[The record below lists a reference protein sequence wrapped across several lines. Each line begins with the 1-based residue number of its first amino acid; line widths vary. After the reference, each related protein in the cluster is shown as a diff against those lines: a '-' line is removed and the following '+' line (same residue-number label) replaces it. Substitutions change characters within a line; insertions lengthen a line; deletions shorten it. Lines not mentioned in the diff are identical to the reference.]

1 MSLLLALTSG
11 APAVE
16 APVGITFEVDGWD
29 DLADEESGLSLSPV
43 IGSLAALEDLIT
55 WLLPDETDDETEEFD
70 PVAFIEFG
78 DFPHVIGTVIAEAE
92 DEEDADELLTQ
103 VFSAAAQAD
112 WIAVLATVDED
123 DEDELEP
130 DPIPA
135 MPTVAQAVAD
145 FIQAVT
151 ADAEEEQEEFD
162 TWLAQVIAPAPN
174 VAMRSLLANWMGGAS
189 KPPGV
194 QPDFIAPTN
203 ADLDEDEAEE
213 TGAWLAKPVDQ
224 VQSDFITALFSD
236 DPDQDL
242 EAEEEMGWTGYTQRI
257 PTGTA
262 AFRSLMA
269 FWAGGGSQGPASGAA
284 VPDWIL
290 RARRRGIR

>member
-1 MSLLLALTSG
+1 MSMLLLFNSG
-11 APAVE
+11 SPAAE
-16 APVGITFEVDGWD
+16 APVGITFEVDDWD
-29 DLADEESGLSLSPV
+29 DLADEESGLSFSPV
-43 IGSLAALEDLIT
+43 IGSLADLIT

-70 PVAFIEFG
+70 PVAFSAFG
-78 DFPHVIGTVIAEAE
+78 DFPHVIGTLFA
-92 DEEDADELLTQ
+92 
-103 VFSAAAQAD
+103 
-112 WIAVLATVDED
+112 ED
-123 DEDELEP
+123 DEPEDEP
-130 DPIPA
+130 DPAPA
-135 MPTVAQAVAD
+135 IPTVAQAVAD

-194 QPDFIAPTN
+194 QPDFIAPPN

-213 TGAWLAKPVDQ
+213 AEAWLARPVDQ

-236 DPDQDL
+236 DPDQDR
-242 EAEEEMGWTGYTQRI
+242 EAEDEMGWTGYTQRI
-257 PTGTA
+257 STGNA

-269 FWAGGGSQGPASGAA
+269 FWAGGGSQGAASNAV